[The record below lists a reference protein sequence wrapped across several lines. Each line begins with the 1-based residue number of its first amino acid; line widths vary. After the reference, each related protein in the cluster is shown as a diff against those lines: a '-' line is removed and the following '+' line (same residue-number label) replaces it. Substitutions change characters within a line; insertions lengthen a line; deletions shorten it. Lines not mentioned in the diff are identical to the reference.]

1 MPAGGRGEPVVLRGP
16 RRMDLLRDET
26 LPGLFAATA
35 ARGPER
41 PALIWGE
48 RVVSYGE
55 LHAASNTIAA
65 ALNRRGTTA
74 GKVVGL
80 LLPRGADLLIAQ
92 LGITKS
98 GAAWLPFDSETPI
111 ARVQTCLQSAGAS
124 GLVACRACLPRLDGI
139 SSPVWTVE
147 DLLAEPAP
155 ALLPP
160 SPQPRD
166 PAYVIYTSGSTGA
179 PKGIVISHR
188 SICHFLR
195 SENELLGVREDD
207 RVYQG
212 FSVAFDMSFE
222 EIWISYL
229 VGATLWIAPPSVI
242 ADPDALAKA
251 LTRERITVLHAVP
264 TLLGMV
270 DDPLPGLRLIN
281 LGGEACPDALAQRLV
296 RPGRKVFNTYG
307 PTETTVTASL
317 AELKSGEPVTIGRP
331 LPNYGM
337 LVVDEQRSRPLPAGA
352 VGELCIFGPGLA
364 TGYLAQPELTAQRF
378 VANPLAADADEA
390 RMYLTGDLARID
402 PGGPVHCLGR
412 ADHQVKIRGFRVEL
426 DEIASA
432 LQAQPGVAAAAVV
445 LRPLAE
451 NDELVAFVVPAAG
464 SRPEPGALRQ
474 ALVARLPH
482 YMVPAHVQ
490 MVGGPAATALRKVDL
505 RPLRTMPLDFVAP
518 PPGGSSAPRNEEET
532 VLFAALEKILPGRA
546 LHPGADFFDDLGGHS
561 LLVAR
566 LVSLLRHDARFA
578 AISVQDVYRERRL
591 AGIAA
596 VMAHLREQQNAAQPR
611 PMSRA
616 VVPAWRRR
624 WCGLAQA
631 AVIPFF
637 VTLNIADW
645 LAPFFTY
652 HYMTG
657 DESDSIPLAVACS
670 LGVFAL
676 ARLVNVAVA
685 IGGKRLLAGRLK
697 AGNVSAVGRHLF
709 SLVAGQPVRR
719 AAGCLSA
726 GLDPV
731 DVALPAGA
739 RRADRARC
747 HDRQRDRRRPGAA
760 DHRGRREHR
769 HLRQHRECA
778 RRGRRT
784 DPRPGSPAAKR
795 DGGVVRRA
803 GK

>member
-242 ADPDALAKA
+242 ADPDALAEAVQKA
-251 LTRERITVLHAVP
+251 LK
-264 TLLGMV
+264 TLSESKK
-270 DDPLPGLRLIN
+270 D
-281 LGGEACPDALAQRLV
+281 GGTMEC
-296 RPGRKVFNTYG
+296 RKCGNKEKF
-307 PTETTVTASL
+307 
-317 AELKSGEPVTIGRP
+317 
-331 LPNYGM
+331 
-337 LVVDEQRSRPLPAGA
+337 
-352 VGELCIFGPGLA
+352 
-364 TGYLAQPELTAQRF
+364 
-378 VANPLAADADEA
+378 
-390 RMYLTGDLARID
+390 
-402 PGGPVHCLGR
+402 
-412 ADHQVKIRGFRVEL
+412 
-426 DEIASA
+426 
-432 LQAQPGVAAAAVV
+432 
-445 LRPLAE
+445 
-451 NDELVAFVVPAAG
+451 
-464 SRPEPGALRQ
+464 Q
-474 ALVARLPH
+474 ALVTD
-482 YMVPAHVQ
+482 Y
-490 MVGGPAATALRKVDL
+490 
-505 RPLRTMPLDFVAP
+505 RPTEIWVFGAS
-518 PPGGSSAPRNEEET
+518 G
-532 VLFAALEKILPGRA
+532 LEKRFSQAGTE
-546 LHPGADFFDDLGGHS
+546 DLEIKVTCLKCDS
-561 LLVAR
+561 K
-566 LVSLLRHDARFA
+566 
-578 AISVQDVYRERRL
+578 DVDTQ
-591 AGIAA
+591 G
-596 VMAHLREQQNAAQPR
+596 
-611 PMSRA
+611 
-616 VVPAWRRR
+616 
-624 WCGLAQA
+624 
-631 AVIPFF
+631 
-637 VTLNIADW
+637 
-645 LAPFFTY
+645 
-652 HYMTG
+652 
-657 DESDSIPLAVACS
+657 
-670 LGVFAL
+670 
-676 ARLVNVAVA
+676 
-685 IGGKRLLAGRLK
+685 
-697 AGNVSAVGRHLF
+697 F
-709 SLVAGQPVRR
+709 SLESYGDKAMESVSEEKWDEIVG
-719 AAGCLSA
+719 
-726 GLDPV
+726 
-731 DVALPAGA
+731 
-739 RRADRARC
+739 
-747 HDRQRDRRRPGAA
+747 
-760 DHRGRREHR
+760 
-769 HLRQHRECA
+769 
-778 RRGRRT
+778 
-784 DPRPGSPAAKR
+784 
-795 DGGVVRRA
+795 
-803 GK
+803 